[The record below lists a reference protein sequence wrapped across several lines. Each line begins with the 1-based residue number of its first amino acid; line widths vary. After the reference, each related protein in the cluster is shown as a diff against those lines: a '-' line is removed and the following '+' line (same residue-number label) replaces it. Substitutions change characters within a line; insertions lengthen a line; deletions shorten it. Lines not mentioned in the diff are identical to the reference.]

1 MKWFS
6 HKIITGITVYCISGD
21 PFGAAISALGSIV
34 PDKIEGQDYKNFNR
48 QTHRKISHWFILY
61 AVPMLGFFLYICCKK
76 GKIPYLPN
84 LYPSFLSNQALLIS
98 TVFFYF
104 LLGCIFH
111 LIEDSITGKIPL
123 LNPHKKE
130 FGIRLIKVGSLLEY
144 ATTGVIMVGFLLWLK
159 LTYR

>member
-21 PFGAAISALGSIV
+21 PFGAVISALGSII

-48 QTHRKISHWFILY
+48 QTHRKISHWFVLY
-61 AVPMLGFFLYICCKK
+61 TVPMLGFFLYLCCKK

-84 LYPSFLSNQALLIS
+84 LYSSFLSNQVLLVI

-123 LNPHKKE
+123 LNPHKKD
-130 FGIRLIKVGSLLEY
+130 FGMRLIRVGSFYEY
-144 ATTGVIMVGFLLWLK
+144 LTTSFFVFAFLLWVK
-159 LTYR
+159 FVH